1 MPEMDPWGQELHTVG
16 YCAFCPDWKIE
27 GTAGEVSARCK
38 EHRDELHPD
47 LPPPTRRRRAN
58 LRNWRA
64 TLNPSEV
71 LEVDKERARRLRLLG
86 IEPEE

>member
-1 MPEMDPWGQELHTVG
+1 MPEDWGLDMPTVG

-27 GTAGEVSARCK
+27 GTALEVTEICR
-38 EHRDELHPD
+38 EHRAELHAD

-64 TLNPSEV
+64 TLNPEET
-71 LEVDKERARRLRLLG
+71 LEVDRERARRLRLLG

>member
-1 MPEMDPWGQELHTVG
+1 MPEDWTQDMPVIG
-16 YCAFCPDWKIE
+16 YCAFCPDLKFE
-27 GTAGEVSARCK
+27 GTASEVAELSR
-38 EHRDELHPD
+38 EHRATLHPD